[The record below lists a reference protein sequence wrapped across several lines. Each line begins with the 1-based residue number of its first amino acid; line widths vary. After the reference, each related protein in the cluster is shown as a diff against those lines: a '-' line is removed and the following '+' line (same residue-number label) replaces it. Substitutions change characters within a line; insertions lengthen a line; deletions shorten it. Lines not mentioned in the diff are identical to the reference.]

1 MSDSGNFH
9 LVLYVTKQFDAS
21 FTTIPAFAPFTHEFF
36 IKIASSSTP
45 SSSSPLARSF
55 ASPPSTIGAEQ
66 SPWTL
71 LWHFHFQVK
80 GRRTRKKKKNLTLN
94 FSFVCGPRDWG
105 KCCARVSATLT
116 NTGLTRS
123 RVGKKFSRFASRE
136 GNNII
141 RLPTLEIPV
150 SFAESLGRNS
160 RIFRWKSLLL
170 SEARDVVIVIRTEE
184 VNKRG
189 TKRERYDGMVESTAT
204 MSF

>member
-21 FTTIPAFAPFTHEFF
+21 FTTIPALAPFTHEFF

-123 RVGKKFSRFASRE
+123 RGGKKFSRLLREKAKTLSDFPHSKFPCRLQSRSDE
-136 GNNII
+136 I
-141 RLPTLEIPV
+141 REYFGENLCCLAKRATSSS
-150 SFAESLGRNS
+150 SFEWRRQTN
-160 RIFRWKSLLL
+160 
-170 SEARDVVIVIRTEE
+170 EE
-184 VNKRG
+184 L
-189 TKRERYDGMVESTAT
+189 KRERYDGMVESTAT